1 MKTKRLLSVIAVILA
16 LLITLNTASAAMGT
30 AADYL
35 NEITATENS
44 NESENDIFS
53 PPEKSPV
60 SENEDITV
68 SDNALRFPDV
78 QNSQSFEE
86 AEYGE
91 PIQIDKNSKVYQT
104 GDRSFRTVF
113 SEIPNTFENKWGK
126 ETEYNSTLVLKEK
139 LFSSD
144 YYTAKASDIKV
155 RLPAEEET
163 NPGIS
168 VEYDGVKVKLEL
180 TDGNYTKAAVKENAV
195 RYNDVFDGVDV
206 QYTLNALG
214 MKEDIILNKYVDKSS
229 FTYKLKVSGAQIVSE
244 NNALMLFK
252 NGSETPTLTIAAPVM
267 TDSNGA
273 ISDAVTLSLVD
284 DILTVSADEEWIQA
298 PERAYPIKIDP
309 NFTVTSGKIDV
320 ATVSEHH
327 GRYAAKAYGYVG
339 DLTAN
344 QIGVPGAKDLG
355 RTRMYFAINDDFS
368 SIPEGSKINSASLRI
383 YQYTK
388 IGSSEIGCYRV
399 EDAYD
404 IGSIDFKKAI
414 TLNESIAGE
423 NSVLSS
429 SVGFH
434 EFDIRQTVND
444 WIRGIAPQYGLCVKA
459 LDEFKPIG
467 AFFTPYSSSSNGG
480 QGSFTEDKAPQI
492 IVDWEVPNP
501 VDPNY
506 PLDNTTINLRTI
518 IETNKD
524 GLLRFHGIFADG
536 VAQPNSVVNY
546 ALNDSSKEN
555 QTKAVYASPSYKYPD
570 STNFNSYFP
579 ARATKYKDILSN
591 WQTVVPFT
599 NPDFDTIYK
608 YSATASKDGVTGN
621 TVKSDE
627 FLIYKIKQYDVL
639 PKIANYYGVPISQIM
654 YDNRVQDIL
663 LIENNTIIIRNST
676 KNGNHPYNPEP
687 LDDDMKRRIDSALM
701 GRGKHCEFGFEPI
714 NLNTGNFY
722 MNQTDISIPDYNGN
736 FSIERTYNSK
746 NAGYN
751 SIFGRGWQ
759 FAYSESL
766 TKRENGEFIYSRG
779 DGSSLIFTP
788 QSNGEYSCP
797 NGYYLTFTPIVVA
810 TKEGDFGGEELETYN
825 VYEYEIKEANGTVKR
840 FNFMG
845 LLIKVTDEKGFTT
858 TLTYDDNYNIA
869 SITSPAGK
877 SYAFSYT
884 ADGYVNSVT
893 LPNGKQLKYSYDD
906 ENNLIAYKDAAGNTT
921 SYAYN
926 AQHQMTSWS
935 DANGDVVNTNEFDSE
950 GRVTKQT
957 DGNGNMTQL
966 VYGDHSTTTTDANG
980 NVTVYRYDDQYR
992 TTKIEYANGSSE
1004 EKIYDAA
1011 NNLAAV
1017 IDKNG
1022 NRTSYEYDGQGN
1034 LVKEIRFDGAEKTLS
1049 YNSENQ
1055 LVESVDFNGA
1065 TTRYTYADKNLVS
1078 VENADGSTTAY
1089 DYDSLHR
1096 IVKQTDGN
1104 GNVTEYLYDG
1114 AWLSEMK
1121 NPNGG
1126 INHYYYNVFGQ
1137 LVTLVDA
1144 LNQTTRFVYDDAG
1157 RKVQQQTADGAIT
1170 KFEFDAAG
1178 NTVAITDA
1186 NDSKFTFEHDANG
1199 NILKATDPYGNNTVY
1214 TYDGMNNRISET
1226 DPSGKTV
1233 TYTYD
1238 CFANVLTT
1246 TDADGNTTTLAY
1258 NATGKPIK
1266 ITDPNGNETLYE
1278 YDTRFDKISKVTNA
1292 VGGIQTITYDTVGN
1306 GVSATAF
1313 DQTTASY
1320 VYDTMQRVIKSTD
1333 AAGLQTTYTYDNNGN
1348 LLKAEDSTGKTT
1360 TYVYDSMNNVVSST
1374 LSNGAVLSY
1383 EYDLLGRIVAAVDA
1397 LNGRTTY
1404 KYNALGQL
1412 TSTTDALG
1420 RSNSYEYDS
1429 IGNTLKY
1436 IAANNGEM
1444 SYQYDKL
1451 GHVTKVTDALGNYAS
1466 YTFDTSEN
1474 MASFTDV
1481 YGNTSSYEYNGRNLI
1496 TKIND
1501 ALDRTYSFAY
1511 DNNGNK
1517 VETTAPDGTKTLM
1530 EYDGLNRLIKLT
1542 DAAGLVTTY
1551 EYNSLGQ
1558 LTAEKDNAGKNTRY
1572 SYDAAGRVST
1582 ITNAIDQTVVYTYDE
1597 RGNIASIKEAD
1608 GNITAY
1614 TYDSIGNITS
1624 STDAEGKVTTY
1635 TYDLNGNLLTKK
1647 DYAQRVW
1654 QYYYDAANR
1663 LTSTKNPLNEETAY
1677 EYNSMDFLTK
1687 ETNAKGVSTVNEY
1700 DIAGN
1705 LLSVTDGNGNK
1716 TSYEY
1721 DDLYRIT
1728 ATISADGGKQEYS
1741 YDAAGNLL
1749 NYKDALGNITAYSYD
1764 SMNRAIQITKPTGGN
1779 YQYTYDAH
1787 DNQTSITDPLG
1798 NTTTFAYDLHS
1809 SMVSKTLANGA
1820 AYTYAYDAIGRIV
1833 GQTAPEGLSK
1843 SYTYDAAGN
1852 LASET
1857 DQSNRTASYAYDQM
1871 HRLTSSTNPANAT
1884 TNFGYDQRGNL
1895 ISVATPKGYTT
1906 QYEYDV
1912 LDRISKTLDPTGKI
1926 SEMQYDA
1933 AGNLERVVENGGRVY
1948 SYTHDNVGNLLTVT
1962 NPLNQTMSYTYD
1974 SMNRKT
1980 SETNLGGNTKSYTYD
1995 LNGQTLSVTNELGG
2009 VSSFE
2014 YDANGNILS
2023 ATDAENRKVS
2033 YTYDLADR
2041 LISVTE
2047 ADIVV
2052 AEYAYDSVGNLITYK
2067 DGNGKDTAYTY
2078 NQLGEMTSTTD
2089 PLGNVK
2095 EFSYNA
2101 NAMLDTVTNPDDSTV
2116 HYDYDV
2122 LDQMISKSYDEDE
2135 DAQAL
2140 WGYDADGNRISMDD
2154 VAGTTNYEYD
2164 SVGKITAVNLSN
2176 GKKITYT
2183 YDEYGNLATLTYPDN
2198 TTVDYT
2204 YNELNQLVQI
2214 KDRQN
2219 KVTSYERDV
2228 NGYVVKVTRPNN
2240 TYTTIEHDAMGN
2252 VVKIVN
2258 MGINPYYDIA
2268 MELSRFEYTYDLS
2281 GFIKSEIAT
2290 SDKTVV
2296 TNLYIYDS
2304 RAQLISNATTTRYN
2318 GEITEATETTYTY
2331 DNAGNRL
2338 TSVKKSGNDLLCNVT
2353 YVYNGNNQVTDIFG
2367 SCDDND
2373 NKDKHVVLSYD
2384 ANGNLI
2390 KTECNGTEKVVDY
2403 TYDNENRLKAVKEN
2417 GTLLMA
2423 ALYDGNGDR
2432 IFRLDYR
2439 KNPQYISNRGGTA
2452 DNVYYNYSSGG
2463 ISYDHDMI
2471 RDEMLIPNDITQNT
2485 SINYELTGY
2494 INDINSQ
2501 YTQVL
2506 MEYGANQSITNVYEY
2521 GAQRNSATINGS
2533 KGYYLYDGRG
2543 SVASLSGQ
2551 SGGNMVQY
2559 SYDAYGVTTTN
2570 YGNQLN
2576 NPYRYNAEYTDSS
2589 TGNQYLRARYY
2600 DAASGRFLTKDTY
2613 LGEPNDP
2620 LSRNLYTYA
2629 RNNPTN
2635 LIDPS
2640 GHLFGTIIL
2649 AVIATVTVVTAA
2661 VTTYNSVKSH
2671 NQQSEQ
2677 IRNQQS
2683 SYERNAEVQT
2693 GVNTAPTNLRAPSG
2707 PNDKGKF
2714 SYYNAKDKKVV
2725 TFTDAAAYYEYKKL
2739 CEELDKLDQNLAISI
2754 VHNTLDVLGVIPG
2767 YGEIADATNGLIYL
2781 AEGDYLN
2788 AGLSFVSCIPVA
2800 GDAAGKGSKAA
2811 NKTLGVASDVAKHGD
2826 DIVDAATDIV
2836 KHGDNIA
2843 DAATDI
2849 AKHGDNIADAVGDAT
2864 KSSKTMTWNEF
2875 QHANKGKYDKA
2886 GMSDAWNQYK
2896 KANGLDTPNP
2906 KKGNSSLLNKN
2917 MGGQRPDGYAAHH
2930 IVAGD
2935 SPGAQEARDILDGFG
2950 IDINGA
2956 DNGVYLPTDDI
2967 SGGANHRTLHTA
2979 DYYDKVNS
2987 ALSGAR
2993 NRDEAIDILH
3003 DIAEMLSNGSF

>member
-1 MKTKRLLSVIAVILA
+1 MENAPQYEEGDEIMKMKTKRFLSVVAMVLAFLIAF
-16 LLITLNTASAAMGT
+16 NTTSVAMGT
-30 AADYL
+30 AADYISEVTAAE
-35 NEITATENS
+35 NITEDGS
-44 NESENDIFS
+44 FMRQ
-53 PPEKSPV
+53 EKIPTD
-60 SENEDITV
+60 NEDQNTV
-68 SDNALRFPDV
+68 TEDNLRLPDV
-78 QNSQSFEE
+78 QNGQSPEE

-104 GDRSFRTVF
+104 GERSFKTVF
-113 SEIPNTFENKWGK
+113 SEIPNTFKNEFGK
-126 ETEYNSTLVLKEK
+126 ETEYDSTLVLKEK
-139 LFSSD
+139 WIGSD
-144 YYTAKASDIKV
+144 YYTAESSDIKV
-155 RLPAEEET
+155 KLPTEEKSDF
-163 NPGIS
+163 GIS
-168 VEYDGVKVKLEL
+168 VEYDGVKVKLKPSE
-180 TDGNYTKAAVKENAV
+180 GNYEKSAVKENAIL
-195 RYNDVFDGVDV
+195 YNDVFDGIDI

-214 MKEDIILNKYVDKSS
+214 MKEDIILNKYVDKTS
-229 FTYKLKVSGAQIVSE
+229 FTYKLNVSGAKIVAE
-244 NNALMLFK
+244 NGVLNLYK
-252 NGSETPTLTIAAPVM
+252 KGSDTPTLTIAAPVM
-267 TDSNGA
+267 TDANGV
-273 ISDAVTLSLVD
+273 ISDAVTLSIED
-284 DILTVSADEEWIQA
+284 DLLTVSADAEWIKS

-320 ATVSEHH
+320 VTVSEHH
-327 GRYAAKAYGYVG
+327 DRYAAKAYGYVG
-339 DLTAN
+339 DLTAE
-344 QIGVPGAKDLG
+344 QIGVPGSKDLG

-368 SIPEGSKINSASLRI
+368 AIPEGSKINSASLRI

-399 EDAYD
+399 EDPYD
-404 IGSIDFKKAI
+404 INTVDFKKAI

-423 NSVLSS
+423 NAVLSS

-444 WIRGIAPQYGLCVKA
+444 WIQGIAPQYGLCVKA

-467 AFFTPYSSSSNGG
+467 AFFTPYSSSGNGG

-492 IVDWEVPNP
+492 IIDWEVPNP

-506 PLDNTTINLRTI
+506 PLDNTTIDLRTI

-524 GLLRFHGIFADG
+524 GLLKFHGIFADG
-536 VAQPNSVVNY
+536 VAQPYSVVNY

-555 QTKAVYASPSYKYPD
+555 QTKAVAASPSYKYPD
-570 STNFNSYFP
+570 STNFNQYFP

-599 NPDFDTIYK
+599 NPDFNTIYQ

-639 PKIANYYGVPISQIM
+639 PKIASYYGVPINQIM
-654 YDNRVQDIL
+654 FDNRVQDIL
-663 LIENNTIIIRNST
+663 LIENNTIIIRNPT
-676 KNGNHPYNPEP
+676 KNGNRPYNPEP
-687 LDDDMKRRIDSALM
+687 LNDDMKRRIDSALM

-722 MNQTDISIPDYNGN
+722 MHQTDISIPDYNGN
-736 FSIERTYNSK
+736 FSLERTYNSK

-766 TKRENGEFIYSRG
+766 TKRENGEFVYSRG
-779 DGSSLIFTP
+779 DGSSIYFTP
-788 QSNGEYSCP
+788 DGNGGYSCP
-797 NGYYLTFTPIVVA
+797 NGYYITFTPVVVD

-840 FNFMG
+840 FNYMG
-845 LLIKVTDEKGFTT
+845 LLVKVTDTKGFTT
-858 TLTYDDNYNIA
+858 TLSYDDNYNIA

-877 SYAFSYT
+877 SYSFSYT
-884 ADGYVNSVT
+884 ADGYVNAVT
-893 LPNGKQLKYSYDD
+893 LPNGKQLAYGYDN
-906 ENNLIAYKDAAGNTT
+906 ENNLVSYTDAAGNTT

-935 DANGDVVNTNEFDSE
+935 DANGDVVNTNEYDSE
-950 GRVTKQT
+950 GRVTKQI
-957 DGNGNMTQL
+957 DGNGNVTQL
-966 VYGDHSTTTTDANG
+966 VYGDYITTTTDANG
-980 NVTVYRYDDQYR
+980 NVTVYHYDDQYR
-992 TTKIEYANGSSE
+992 TTKVEYANGSTE

-1011 NNLAAV
+1011 NNLAAA
-1017 IDKNG
+1017 IDRNG
-1022 NRTSYEYDGQGN
+1022 NQTSYEYDANGN
-1034 LVKEIRFDGAEKTLS
+1034 LVKEIRYDGAEKTLT
-1049 YNSENQ
+1049 YNSDNQ

-1065 TTRYTYADKNLVS
+1065 VTKYTYANKDLVS
-1078 VENADGSTTAY
+1078 VENADGSIMAY
-1089 DYDSLHR
+1089 EYDAQHR

-1104 GNVTEYLYDG
+1104 GNVTEYTYDG

-1137 LVTLVDA
+1137 VITLVDA

-1157 RKVQQQTADGAIT
+1157 RKIQQQTADGAIT

-1186 NDSKFTFEHDANG
+1186 NGSKFTFEHDANG
-1199 NILKATDPYGNNTVY
+1199 NILKATDPYGNSTVY

-1226 DPSGKTV
+1226 DPAGKT
-1233 TYTYD
+1233 TAYTYD
-1238 CFANVLTT
+1238 GFANILTAV
-1246 TDADGNTTTLAY
+1246 DADGNTTAYTY
-1258 NATGKPIK
+1258 NAAGKPIK
-1266 ITDPNGNETLYE
+1266 VTDPNGNETLYE
-1278 YDTRFDKISKVTNA
+1278 YDTRFDKVSKVTNA

-1306 GVSATAF
+1306 VVNTTAF
-1313 DQTTASY
+1313 DQTTTSY
-1320 VYDTMQRVIKSTD
+1320 VYDAMQRVTKSTD
-1333 AAGLQTTYTYDNNGN
+1333 AAGLQTTYTYDSNGN
-1348 LLKAEDSTGKTT
+1348 LMKAEDSTGRTT
-1360 TYVYDSMNNVVSST
+1360 TYVYDSMNNVVSTT
-1374 LSNGAVLSY
+1374 LPNGAVLSY
-1383 EYDLLGRIVAAVDA
+1383 EYDLLGRLTAAVDA

-1404 KYNALGQL
+1404 TYNALSQIV
-1412 TSTTDALG
+1412 SSTDALG
-1420 RSNSYEYDS
+1420 QTSSYEYDS

-1444 SYQYDKL
+1444 SYQYDKN
-1451 GHVTKVTDALGNYAS
+1451 GHLTKVTDALGNYSS
-1466 YTFDTSEN
+1466 YTFDVSEN

-1481 YGNTSSYEYNGRNLI
+1481 YGNTSAYEYNGRNLV
-1496 TKIND
+1496 TKITD
-1501 ALDRTYSFAY
+1501 ALERSYSFSY

-1530 EYDGLNRLIKLT
+1530 EYDGLNRLVKVT
-1542 DAAGLVTTY
+1542 DAAGLIT
-1551 EYNSLGQ
+1551 EYVYNTLGQ

-1572 SYDAAGRVST
+1572 SYDAAGRLST

-1597 RGNIASIKEAD
+1597 RGNIASIKETD
-1608 GNITAY
+1608 GNTTSY
-1614 TYDSIGNITS
+1614 TYDSVGNIVS

-1635 TYDLNGNLLTKK
+1635 SYDLNGNLLTKT

-1663 LTSTKNPLNEETAY
+1663 LTSTKNPLDEETAY
-1677 EYNSMDFLTK
+1677 EYNAMNFITK

-1721 DDLYRIT
+1721 DDLYRII
-1728 ATISADGGKQEYS
+1728 AVIAADGGKQEYA
-1741 YDAAGNLL
+1741 YDAVNNLI

-1764 SMNRAIQITKPTGGN
+1764 SMDRAVQITKPTGGV
-1779 YQYTYDAH
+1779 YQYAYDAH
-1787 DNQTSITDPLG
+1787 NNQTSITDPLG
-1798 NTTTFAYDLHS
+1798 NVTTYAYDLHS
-1809 SMVSKTLANGA
+1809 SMTSKTLANGA
-1820 AYTYAYDAIGRIV
+1820 AYTYAYDAIGRIT

-1843 SYTYDAAGN
+1843 TYTYDAAGN

-1857 DQSNRTASYAYDQM
+1857 DQSNRTTTYAYDQM
-1871 HRLTSSTNPANAT
+1871 HRLVSSTNPAAAT
-1884 TNFGYDQRGNL
+1884 TSFGYDQRGNL

-1912 LDRISKTLDPTGKI
+1912 LDRITKSLDPTGKV

-1933 AGNLERVVENGGRVY
+1933 AGNLERVIENGGRVY

-1962 NPLNQTMSYTYD
+1962 NPLNQTQSFTYD
-1974 SMNRKT
+1974 SMNRKI
-1980 SETNLGGNTKSYTYD
+1980 SETDLGGNTQSYTYD
-1995 LNGQTLSVTNELGG
+1995 LNGQMLTFTNKLGG

-2014 YDANGNILS
+2014 YDGNGNVLS

-2033 YTYDLADR
+2033 YVYDLADR

-2047 ADIVV
+2047 ADTVV
-2052 AEYAYDSVGNLITYK
+2052 AEYGYDSVGNLTSYK
-2067 DGNGKDTAYTY
+2067 DGNGKITTYTY
-2078 NQLGEMTSTTD
+2078 NQLGDMTSTTD

-2164 SVGKITAVNLSN
+2164 SVGKITAVNLAN
-2176 GKKITYT
+2176 GQKITYT
-2183 YDEYGNLATLTYPDN
+2183 YDEYGNLAKLTYPDN

-2204 YNELNQLVQI
+2204 YNELNQLTQI

-2252 VVKIVN
+2252 VVKVVN
-2258 MGINPYYDIA
+2258 MGKNPYYGNII
-2268 MELSRFEYTYDLS
+2268 ELSKFEYTYDQS

-2296 TNLYIYDS
+2296 TNLYAYDG
-2304 RAQLISNATTTRYN
+2304 RAQLISNATTTTYN
-2318 GEITEATETTYTY
+2318 GKVVENTETTYTY

-2338 TSVKKSGNDLLCNVT
+2338 TSVKKSGDNLLCNIT
-2353 YVYNGNNQVTDIFG
+2353 YVYNDNSQITDITG
-2367 SCDDND
+2367 SCDENESQ
-2373 NKDKHVVLSYD
+2373 DKHVVLSYD

-2390 KTECNGTEKVVDY
+2390 RTQCNDTEKVMDY

-2432 IFRLDYR
+2432 IFRVDYR
-2439 KNPQYISNRGGTA
+2439 KNPKYISNLGGTA
-2452 DNVYYNYSSGG
+2452 ENVYYNYSSGG

-2471 RDEMLIPNDITQNT
+2471 KDEMLIPNGVTQNS

-2506 MEYGANQSITNVYEY
+2506 MEYGANQGITNVYEY
-2521 GAQRNSATINGS
+2521 GDQRNSGTFNGK

-2543 SVASLSGQ
+2543 SVSSVSGQ
-2551 SGGNMVQY
+2551 TGGNMVSY
-2559 SYDAYGVTTTN
+2559 TYDAYGNTTVN
-2570 YGNQLN
+2570 SGSPLN
-2576 NPYRYNAEYTDSS
+2576 NPYQYNAEYTDSS

-2600 DAASGRFLTKDTY
+2600 DPASGRFLTKDTY
-2613 LGEPNDP
+2613 LGETNDP
-2620 LSRNLYTYA
+2620 LSRNLYAYT
-2629 RNNPTN
+2629 RNNPVN
-2635 LIDPS
+2635 LVDPS
-2640 GHLFGTIIL
+2640 GHLFGTIMAI
-2649 AVIATVTVVTAA
+2649 IAVTAA
-2661 VTTYNSVKSH
+2661 VVGTYKAVKSH
-2671 NQQSEQ
+2671 NEQSKQ
-2677 IRNQQS
+2677 IRNQQA
-2683 SYERNAEVQT
+2683 SYERNASSVQENVT
-2693 GVNTAPTNLRAPSG
+2693 TKPSNLKAPTS
-2707 PNDKGKF
+2707 PNQKGTF
-2714 SYYNAKDKKVV
+2714 SYYNERDKKVV
-2725 TFTDAAAYYEYKKL
+2725 TFTNAAAYFEYKKL
-2739 CEELDKLDQNLAISI
+2739 CDELDKLDKNLALSI
-2754 VHNTLDVLGVIPG
+2754 VHNTLDAAGVIPG
-2767 YGEIADATNGLIYL
+2767 FGEVADAANGFIYL
-2781 AEGDYLN
+2781 AEGDVVN
-2788 AGLSFVSCIPVA
+2788 AGLSFLSCIPVA
-2800 GDAAGKGSKAA
+2800 GDAAGKGGKALNTA
-2811 NKTLGVASDVAKHGD
+2811 LDYSDDALDLVSGVTKYGDDVAD
-2826 DIVDAATDIV
+2826 
-2836 KHGDNIA
+2836 
-2843 DAATDI
+2843 
-2849 AKHGDNIADAVGDAT
+2849 
-2864 KSSKTMTWNEF
+2864 F
-2875 QHANKGKYDKA
+2875 
-2886 GMSDAWNQYK
+2886 
-2896 KANGLDTPNP
+2896 
-2906 KKGNSSLLNKN
+2906 
-2917 MGGQRPDGYAAHH
+2917 
-2930 IVAGD
+2930 AGD
-2935 SPGAQEARDILDGFG
+2935 STKYLDDILDPPTPPKPDPVVIEYKTHGDPDEFLRQLQDQQDGLNSMSAGEIKNNIDNYRQNGRPNEAQKAITDYRATHDVPKGNDVLHGPDMSIGGSPTG
-2950 IDINGA
+2950 ITGYGDSGVNRSIGRQNGYRQ
-2956 DNGVYLPTDDI
+2956 DTIYDVVSSLPSD
-2967 SGGANHRTLHTA
+2967 SP
-2979 DYYDKVNS
+2979 VN
-2987 ALSGAR
+2987 
-2993 NRDEAIDILH
+2993 
-3003 DIAEMLSNGSF
+3003 FQFVVQP